1 MPKFNLE
8 GRSSV
13 PDVDLR
19 DAYQAVDPFDAES
32 VQRRQD
38 WLDYINTR
46 PRMDGAGNVH
56 EPGTRRFMSVDM
68 KDDGNQRH
76 YNDIYNATLHE
87 GSREN
92 MGVLSLARLAN
103 EAYLRGDKTM
113 LSDLESEIVDKLAD
127 LQKEYNLSQESVDAR
142 MDKLQSIVYAGTPV
156 GEKKSAINTDPEAE
170 GASGAGNSGL
180 DPDVVKRQ
188 PISARE
194 VAKRLNAEGKEFLLE
209 ELDKALDDQENG
221 GEEDNFSDREKLL
234 LSEVEELRK
243 ENEKLKT
250 QLEDIKNLLDQQADK
265 SLKAKL
271 VNIFRRKSPEKGDKL
286 SWRNRLKKIGAGTLA
301 AASLIGVAWG
311 VNGLN
316 GDVEAAPQQATATT
330 EEVGSAQ
337 SLNPLDFDL
346 AESGESE
353 TETVRGYDLSNTHEY
368 YKDGGRESLWAY
380 GPALPTDKDGLVREL
395 STRVENDPTLAAA
408 WDSTC
413 FAENMST
420 EEAQACIDLFHTDAN
435 AWKES
440 GEKLKQLL
448 NDPNTT
454 FDFFDLTGSPILSSY
469 INDDGKYGELLT
481 NDITSG
487 GTGVHIVNK
496 AMGIDFYM
504 RTNCGGQVFKFIEGG
519 STPTLPGIYTS
530 ETPPPPNTDK
540 PSVPVTPPTPPNIDV
555 PPAEVLEQKD
565 PTVDINVN
573 EELPEQVQMGDQAG
587 TITVDPSKGSE
598 TKPAEQPGDTYT
610 PPAQQPT
617 EQQTAPEAQ
626 PTQPEQRQEQVSQG
640 VETGGGKTTAPEQ
653 APVNNGTVDPNAAGN
668 QKGKDSKK

>member
-1 MPKFNLE
+1 MPKFNPE
-8 GRSSV
+8 GRSSA

-56 EPGTRRFMSVDM
+56 EPGTGRFMSVDM

-170 GASGAGNSGL
+170 GVSGTGNSGL
-180 DPDVVKRQ
+180 DLDVVKRQ

-194 VAKRLNAEGKEFLLE
+194 VAKRLNAEGKEFSLE

-243 ENEKLKT
+243 ENEELKT
-250 QLEDIKNLLDQQADK
+250 QLEEIKNLLDQQADK

-271 VNIFRRKSPEKGDKL
+271 ANIFRRKSPEKGDKL

-316 GDVEAAPQQATATT
+316 DDVEAAPQQATATT

-353 TETVRGYDLSNTHEY
+353 TETVRGYD
-368 YKDGGRESLWAY
+368 
-380 GPALPTDKDGLVREL
+380 REL
-395 STRVENDPTLAAA
+395 DPF
-408 WDSTC
+408 
-413 FAENMST
+413 FAENKTSEYNMSNGFPT
-420 EEAQACIDLFHTDAN
+420 DVDPSEAM
-435 AWKES
+435 
-440 GEKLKQLL
+440 KLWQ
-448 NDPNTT
+448 NDWEN
-454 FDFFDLTGSPILSSY
+454 SPEMMAMIAAELGMDGAEDPTSL
-469 INDDGKYGELLT
+469 DDLLT
-481 NDITSG
+481 HSVNDYENWADRIEAMLAEATDIHYEVIPA
-487 GTGVHIVNK
+487 GTVYNSWYTTLDENGDPQIVYSYGVSHDHPVTILVFTDKNGERHMVNSECGQIVNYE
-496 AMGIDFYM
+496 IVSYD
-504 RTNCGGQVFKFIEGG
+504 NVPNFK
-519 STPTLPGIYTS
+519 
-530 ETPPPPNTDK
+530 PPAPNTDN
-540 PSVPVTPPTPPNIDV
+540 PSVPVTPPTPPETPETPYT
-555 PPAEVLEQKD
+555 PPAPETDKPNVELEKKD
-565 PTVDINVN
+565 PTVGIGANKETPDGV
-573 EELPEQVQMGDQAG
+573 ELGDQAG
-587 TITVDPSKGSE
+587 DMTSDPSQGGD
-598 TKPAEQPGDTYT
+598 TAPAEQPSETYT
-610 PPAQQPT
+610 PPVQET
-617 EQQTAPEAQ
+617 ESQVADEAEQ
-626 PTQPEQRQEQVSQG
+626 SQVEQRQKQANQG
-640 VETGGGKTTAPEQ
+640 VETGDGKTTASGEV
-653 APVNNGTVDPNAAGN
+653 APNNGTVDPNASN
-668 QKGKDSKK
+668 Q